1 MASKIQAYSSVVV
14 TDYSDVGNLSL
25 YLTSNQ
31 PTTVIHDPNQNT
43 YTPNWSTSNLIITP
57 VIAYNGNSVSLNAT
71 GLSVTFQRQEG
82 SGTPVAL
89 TTGEVLSGNKLT
101 VSANKLANVTSKL
114 LTYICEVTY
123 TDPDTNVPLTAQST
137 LTYNLVSNASELKY
151 ASISGESAFLYD
163 TNRNIVGSNYIT
175 LTAELTNVEVSQWQY
190 KKADGT
196 FSAFPTKNN
205 TSISGTSLKV
215 YASESDIWMN
225 DKIATIKLVTNDSG
239 AYDLH
244 DIVKI
249 YDGAAGTDTVS
260 AVLSNENHL
269 VPVSNN
275 GSVKSWVGAETSI
288 TIYEGGEDVTS
299 EWTISVTKGTGL
311 SGTYDATTHVFT
323 PSALTVDASYAEF
336 SCTKQGYAG
345 IIKRYT
351 ITKQYAGADGNDA
364 VIYEIVP
371 NVYALNLS
379 ESGTFNP
386 TSVTFNAYKKT
397 GAEMVK
403 SDYSGRFIISESE
416 DGTAF
421 NTKYTSGSDESKK
434 VYTPSSNNVKSIK
447 AVLYKAG
454 GTSVQLDEQTI
465 VITKDGKTGENG
477 QDGTNGVSV
486 VLGNTAEVIPCNTSG
501 NVAAAKDISIPFY
514 GFDGITRTA
523 ITCTV
528 GTLPTGMNI
537 KSNTEGTASAG
548 GLLVLSVAAGA
559 TLGNS
564 ATLSGDITLTFMCKG
579 VIIEQKFTWTKSKQA
594 ENGENAVLFQLY
606 SPDGGTIYNGTGSTT
621 IETMMMSGSSTVTP
635 SKYEWSQY
643 QTGKGYV
650 ILTSQTSSSLV
661 VTASMVSTNAW
672 FKCTATYN
680 GVQYSA
686 YWTVNDQSDPVVSY
700 TFATV
705 SQFKNGQG
713 CGAIYTRV
721 YRNGTEI
728 DPIKTLV
735 FSDTAPTSA
744 TAGDYYYHLDKS
756 KKTCVLKKYSGT
768 AWIDETEVN
777 VLNYEY
783 YRINSKGVELDTIPY
798 KTDRCFYID
807 PSVIDGQMQFR
818 CRVYDGEPE
827 SAAAAYLVDEENNQL
842 TDDGSDLVT
851 TV

>member
-57 VIAYNGNSVSLNAT
+57 VIAYNGNSVSLNTT
-71 GLSVTFQRQEG
+71 GLSVIFKRQEG
-82 SGTPVAL
+82 SGSPVDL
-89 TTGEVLSGNKLT
+89 TIGEVLSGNKLT

-151 ASISGESAFLYD
+151 ASISGETTFLYD
-163 TNRNIVGSNYIT
+163 TNRNLVGNSYIT
-175 LTAELTNVEVSQWQY
+175 LTAELTNVSVSQWQY
-190 KKADGT
+190 KKSDGT
-196 FSAFPTKNN
+196 FAAFPTKNN
-205 TSISGTSLKV
+205 SSITETTLKV
-215 YASESDIWMN
+215 MASEADIWIN
-225 DKIATIKLVTNDSG
+225 DKMATIKLVTNDSG
-239 AYDLH
+239 AYDIH
-244 DIVKI
+244 NIVKI
-249 YDGAAGTDTVS
+249 YDGAAGTDTIS
-260 AVLSNENHL
+260 AVLSNETHL
-269 VPVSNN
+269 IPVASD
-275 GSVKSWVGAETSI
+275 GSVRSWVGSETAI
-288 TIYEGGEDVTS
+288 TIYNGGEDVTNDWS
-299 EWTISVTKGTGL
+299 ITVTKGSGL
-311 SGTYDATTHVFT
+311 SGNYNTITHVFT
-323 PSALTVDASYAEF
+323 PSALTTDTSYAEF
-336 SCTKQGYAG
+336 TCTKEGYAN

-351 ITKQYAGADGNDA
+351 ITKQYAGADGKDA
-364 VIYEIVP
+364 VIYEVVP
-371 NVYALNLS
+371 NVYVLNLN
-379 ESGTFNP
+379 ESGVFTP
-386 TSVTFNAYKKT
+386 TSVTFNAYQKT
-397 GAEMVK
+397 GSEMVK

-416 DGTAF
+416 DGTTF
-421 NTKYTSGSDESKK
+421 NTKYTSGSDESRK
-434 VYTPSSNNVKSIK
+434 VYTPSSNNIK
-447 AVLYKAG
+447 MIKTVLYKSG
-454 GTSVQLDEQTI
+454 GTTVQLDEQT
-465 VITKDGKTGENG
+465 VSITKDGKTGGNG

-501 NVAAAKDISIPFY
+501 NVAAAKDISIPFS

-528 GTLPTGMNI
+528 GTLPTGMSI
-537 KSNTEGTASAG
+537 KSNTPGTASAS
-548 GLLVLSVAAGA
+548 GLLVLSVSAGA

-564 ATLSGDITLTFMCKG
+564 ATLSGDITLTLVCKG
-579 VIIEQKFTWTKSKQA
+579 VSIDQKFTWTKSKQA
-594 ENGENAVLFQLY
+594 ESGENAVLFQLY
-606 SPDGGTIYNGTGSTT
+606 SPDGGTIYNGEGSTT

-635 SKYEWSQY
+635 SKYEWAQY
-643 QTGKGYV
+643 EAGKGYV
-650 ILTSQTSSSLV
+650 VLANKTSSSLV

-721 YRNGTEI
+721 YRSGSEI

-744 TAGDYYYHLDKS
+744 SAGDYYYHLDKG
-756 KKTCVLKKYSGT
+756 KKTCSLKKYSGT
-768 AWIDETEVN
+768 TWIDETESN
-777 VLNYEY
+777 ELNYSY
-783 YRINSKGVELDTIPY
+783 YRINAKGTELDTVPY

-807 PSVIDGQMQFR
+807 PSIIDGQMQFR
-818 CRVYDGEPE
+818 CKVSNE
-827 SAAAAYLVDEENNQL
+827 
-842 TDDGSDLVT
+842 
-851 TV
+851 